1 MLKFMLFHIMLMC
14 KKSHLM
20 YKLYKLNKKLYI
32 SCNVLIKPLRS
43 L

>member
-20 YKLYKLNKKLYI
+20 YKLNKKLYI